1 MSNCRT
7 CGIYIN
13 HWGDCDSC
21 IRQNNLLV
29 GLENQRIRSLRDQ
42 RELHEEQQQ
51 ENEEALERLTQ
62 AQQSLASEIKKSRE
76 VDVFR
81 DQISLA
87 EQGNSKAQNYIGF
100 ALENGVGT
108 ETDLNNAISWYRKAE
123 KNRELA
129 AKENLVRIY
138 NEKEKKA
145 KKGDSNEQNWLGW
158 LYENGVGTEIDLD
171 AAIVWYTEAEK
182 NGELAAKKNLE
193 RIYFETLKKAKNGG
207 GNEQQ
212 RAGWLLR
219 NGLGTEIDLDAAIDW
234 YKKAEENGI
243 LSAKEFLKDAVNLK
257 LAIAGDRDAQFN
269 QGYVYDTGGGAP
281 QDLDLAEEWYRKAAN
296 QGHGCACYNLGVL
309 SENKNGITEEAL
321 TWYKI
326 SLKNG
331 FEDAK
336 KAITKINKALK
347 EREKLAHEVAIK
359 NLRKECY
366 DYTHNFISTQKKE
379 LKFFSSETIWTDDW
393 ARYLFYWFPVMTG
406 VALITFRLLN
416 WNAAFLLPDH
426 PTIKLFIYFI
436 VSLIPILNFISFY
449 AIYKLSVISGSW
461 VPGVLVLSSAAAFT
475 YLKFLVPHVLRIK
488 RQIKVRYIT
497 THEEQLYIATNNYVK
512 KWGFEPP
519 AARFYYMYK
528 KEVICMHPGSNAS
541 RPMTVA
547 ELEEQVGSDKKYPLD
562 SATLVN
568 PEGFNYW
575 LPANRVPELSRLFP
589 Y

>member
-1 MSNCRT
+1 
-7 CGIYIN
+7 
-13 HWGDCDSC
+13 
-21 IRQNNLLV
+21 
-29 GLENQRIRSLRDQ
+29 
-42 RELHEEQQQ
+42 
-51 ENEEALERLTQ
+51 
-62 AQQSLASEIKKSRE
+62 
-76 VDVFR
+76 
-81 DQISLA
+81 
-87 EQGNSKAQNYIGF
+87 
-100 ALENGVGT
+100 
-108 ETDLNNAISWYRKAE
+108 
-123 KNRELA
+123 
-129 AKENLVRIY
+129 
-138 NEKEKKA
+138 
-145 KKGDSNEQNWLGW
+145 
-158 LYENGVGTEIDLD
+158 
-171 AAIVWYTEAEK
+171 
-182 NGELAAKKNLE
+182 
-193 RIYFETLKKAKNGG
+193 
-207 GNEQQ
+207 
-212 RAGWLLR
+212 
-219 NGLGTEIDLDAAIDW
+219 
-234 YKKAEENGI
+234 
-243 LSAKEFLKDAVNLK
+243 
-257 LAIAGDRDAQFN
+257 
-269 QGYVYDTGGGAP
+269 
-281 QDLDLAEEWYRKAAN
+281 
-296 QGHGCACYNLGVL
+296 
-309 SENKNGITEEAL
+309 
-321 TWYKI
+321 
-326 SLKNG
+326 
-331 FEDAK
+331 
-336 KAITKINKALK
+336 
-347 EREKLAHEVAIK
+347 
-359 NLRKECY
+359 
-366 DYTHNFISTQKKE
+366 
-379 LKFFSSETIWTDDW
+379 
-393 ARYLFYWFPVMTG
+393 MTG